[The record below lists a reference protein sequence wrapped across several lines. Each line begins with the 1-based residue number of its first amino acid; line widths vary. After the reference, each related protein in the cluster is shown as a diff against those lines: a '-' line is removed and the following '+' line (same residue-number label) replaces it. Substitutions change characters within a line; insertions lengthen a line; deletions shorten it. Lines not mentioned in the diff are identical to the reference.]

1 MGVKRT
7 GVSEVGDLKRT
18 KDWIVASV
26 FNVVMMIG
34 YSDLV
39 AVGVLIGLF
48 TLLNLTVHRV
58 VEQRD
63 SWLDRGL
70 VFGLIFMV
78 MGFVWFN
85 IGFSWF
91 FVVWLV
97 FVLG

>member
-1 MGVKRT
+1 MFT
-7 GVSEVGDLKRT
+7 
-18 KDWIVASV
+18 
-26 FNVVMMIG
+26 VVMMIG

-78 MGFVWFN
+78 KGFVWFN
-85 IGFSWF
+85 VGFLWF